1 MNHHN
6 SVRKFGR
13 PASQRK
19 ALLNSL
25 ARALVLAG
33 KIETSEAKAKELR
46 SFVEKIVTKGKLGTL
61 SATRDIAIM
70 IGDDAE
76 KIVRTTLA
84 PKYKDRKGG
93 YTRVVKLAQVRSDAS
108 KQAIIEF
115 V

>member
-13 PASQRK
+13 SATQRK

-25 ARALVLAG
+25 ARSLVLVG

-46 SFVEKIVTKGKLGTL
+46 SFIEKMITRARKPSLSVTR
-61 SATRDIAIM
+61 SIAIA

-76 KIVRTTLA
+76 KVMREKVA
-84 PKYKDRKGG
+84 PKYKDRDGG
-93 YTRVVKLAQVRSDAS
+93 YTRVIKLPQTRSDAS
-108 KQAIIEF
+108 KQAIIELI
-115 V
+115 